1 MTWTTEKE
9 GVCGLTGFLKVLR
22 KPVEDLLLLFFDSAY
37 MFKEAATNLTQMWL
51 LLVELLLETFEELPL
66 ESVDLFDIPKDGTK
80 LLFSEHV
87 CPFAALFD
95 VTLRDRDRRKT

>member
-1 MTWTTEKE
+1 MC
-9 GVCGLTGFLKVLR
+9 VCGLTGFLKVLR
-22 KPVEDLLLLFFDSAY
+22 KPVEDFLLFFDSAY

-95 VTLRDRDRRKT
+95 VALRDRDRRKTC

>member
-1 MTWTTEKE
+1 M
-9 GVCGLTGFLKVLR
+9 CGLTGFLKVLR
-22 KPVEDLLLLFFDSAY
+22 KPVEDFLLLFFDSAY

-51 LLVELLLETFEELPL
+51 LLVELLLETFEEPPL

-95 VTLRDRDRRKT
+95 VTLRDRDRRKTC